1 MFRTL
6 KKILEKE
13 EKEKRIERD
22 KDYYFDKE
30 INILLKQRGKKEIII
45 IFLKK
50 HTRLYNNV
58 IYRIKFMIDKSTT
71 GTYNL
76 TNPGYI
82 CHNDILDMYT
92 EIVDKDFKYKNFR
105 TTWCTY

>member
-45 IFLKK
+45 N
-50 HTRLYNNV
+50 TR
-58 IYRIKFMIDKSTT
+58 
-71 GTYNL
+71 
-76 TNPGYI
+76 
-82 CHNDILDMYT
+82 
-92 EIVDKDFKYKNFR
+92 KDNGED
-105 TTWCTY
+105 

>member
-45 IFLKK
+45 N
-50 HTRLYNNV
+50 TREDNEE
-58 IYRIKFMIDKSTT
+58 D
-71 GTYNL
+71 
-76 TNPGYI
+76 
-82 CHNDILDMYT
+82 
-92 EIVDKDFKYKNFR
+92 
-105 TTWCTY
+105 